1 MCVWCLHPFVLGR
14 GSLCSYHRG
23 RGGQVIGKLNSEGEV
38 SWLRTHGFMQGQ
50 GDSCS
55 PISSDSPAS
64 SPDLVFQV
72 VKGPEPQR
80 PSLKGETQ
88 PQQAP
93 ATPNFLGF
101 VPDAL

>member
-1 MCVWCLHPFVLGR
+1 
-14 GSLCSYHRG
+14 
-23 RGGQVIGKLNSEGEV
+23 
-38 SWLRTHGFMQGQ
+38 MQGQ